1 MQKLIRVFIV
11 DDNRLLR
18 EGLVSMLAEQEDIIV
33 IGAAASGRKAL
44 EQIKNL
50 RPEIVLIDIGMPG
63 KNGIEVTQELRR
75 DLPEAKVII
84 LGMVDLT
91 GEIMACIEAGAA
103 GYVLKE
109 ASFDYLVETIRSVH
123 CGESVVSPQMAA
135 SLFSRIAELAAE
147 RLPRI
152 PPNSVKLTTR
162 ELEIINVIAE
172 GLSNKEIAQRL
183 SIEAQTVKNHI
194 HNILDKLHL
203 HTRLETVEYA
213 RERNLLKEKQE

>member
-152 PPNSVKLTTR
+152 PPSPVKLTTR